1 MFQYLLANINRFAL
15 AATEPDITPLTN
27 TLSSYYNKFFVP
39 IGAVL
44 AAVVIIYGGILYSTS
59 QGDAGK
65 ITVAKEYIFG
75 AIIGL
80 VILVSAGYIVGLIM
94 PF

>member
-1 MFQYLLANINRFAL
+1 MIQYLLAFINRIAL
-15 AATEPDITPLTN
+15 AQSEPDITPLTS
-27 TLSSYYNKFFVP
+27 TLSTYYKQFFVP

-44 AAVVIIYGGILYSTS
+44 AAVVIIYGGVLYSTS

-80 VILVSAGYIVGLIM
+80 IILVSAGYIVGLII

>member
-1 MFQYLLANINRFAL
+1 MTQYLLAILNNFAI
-15 AATEPDITPLTN
+15 AADPDISPLTE
-27 TLSSYYNKFFVP
+27 TLSGYYKSFFVP

-44 AAVVIIYGGILYSTS
+44 AAIVIIYGGVLYSTS

-80 VILVSAGYIVGLIM
+80 VILLSAGYIVSLIM

>member
-1 MFQYLLANINRFAL
+1 MYYYLFTILNKFVFA
-15 AATEPDITPLTN
+15 ADPDISPLTD
-27 TLSSYYNKFFVP
+27 TLSKYYKSFFVP

-44 AAVVIIYGGILYSTS
+44 AAVVIIYGGVLYSTS

-80 VILVSAGYIVGLIM
+80 VILVSAGYIVGLVI